1 LKLKDYIL
9 IIGII
14 IICQFN
20 FSQNNVEFQQLTGE
34 NVSTQSITY
43 DVEQD
48 SIGNIWIASEEG
60 ILKHNSKFYKTY
72 NTYDGLPETVS
83 NRTTEVFI
91 DSKQRVWI
99 GLENGICLYDKI
111 LDKFNLIGNNDEIN
125 PSLVNKIIEDNKGN
139 IWIGG
144 FNGLWKYNPNS
155 SEDKILRILSNQS
168 IQAIF
173 TNGDELYLGTP
184 KGLFVY
190 NNSDDILNEIGSNA
204 LNIDVISKINHEIIV
219 GSKTGELFKVNAE
232 NNNLESIKFHNPQ
245 KFPITDICNDDK
257 GNIYVATNGDGLFYL
272 NQDFSIINHY
282 VNDPDDFY
290 SISSNG
296 IYSIELGQEGILW
309 IATYGGGINYINS
322 NKLPFIKI
330 QHRINNKNS
339 IVTNFTRAI
348 AIDKNQNLWFGT
360 KKGTSVWNTKNNTWR
375 HLDNLSNSS
384 TNTKD
389 IVLSLEADDNYMWIG
404 TYNDG
409 LFRVNIN
416 NFNVVHYN
424 SDFLKKIAIKKVY
437 AICKDSRQNIWFG
450 GIEGDLT
457 VLRKDNT
464 VETYPIR
471 NINAINESKSGVIL
485 AVGRNGVYEIN
496 DIKKV
501 FVLIEKTRSNKNS
514 LAYSTLTAIDEI
526 DSQKFALASN
536 GAGLIFYDSKNEI
549 IKKLNMSSGLPS
561 DIIQGLVIQDNNNI
575 WASTTRGLA
584 HIITTATDTTI
595 NVYDKRDGLASTEF
609 NYGGYAKLNDSLFAF
624 GGVDGVTLF
633 NPYKIKGY
641 NYRPFVVFDDFKLF
655 NKVVKPGE
663 KEVLKK
669 HINETKEIV
678 LENKQ
683 NSIEIEFTGI
693 THGTPSKVNY
703 SWKLEG
709 FEKDWTSPSNI
720 GSAIYTNLS
729 SGDYTFRVKASD
741 KYGNFGDERAI
752 AITILSP
759 WWATNNAFIIYF
771 LVGIGIVF
779 LIIHFTSVVV
789 KKRNADEQINFFNN
803 ITHEIKTPLTIL
815 LSSLDNVTESAKS
828 NDESK
833 KRIKSTVK
841 RINSLFEQMLN
852 FQRFTSVDD
861 LSLDISKIDLDEYFK
876 KRINNFSPLTKE
888 RNIEIIINSKWDDP
902 YFYFDK
908 DIFDKILLN
917 LISNAIKYS
926 FDKGE
931 IKIYLYKTTLK
942 ELKIE
947 IVDFGLGIPKDQQKF
962 ILNRYYRARNV
973 INSQKPGTGLG
984 LMMVKKLLDKTGGT
998 ISFTSEENKGTTF
1011 TVVLKNL
1018 KYEYDKKI
1026 SSLDSAIND
1035 NHDII
1040 QDQSEIDEFSDSKI
1054 LIVEDNDELRG
1065 LLVNTLGVH
1074 FQTFEAVN
1082 GKQGLEIASQ
1092 VYPDIILTDLIMPE
1106 MDGMEMSRKLK
1117 DDINLNHI
1125 PVIMLTVLQN
1135 SAQKLES
1142 IETGI
1147 SEYIEKPVDMK
1158 FLLAKLINTLK
1169 WQKKLREKYIHDNES
1184 DNASLFRNKNDQE
1197 FLKSLEDKIIEDI
1210 ENESFSVHD
1219 LSASFSMSR
1228 TSLYMKLKNL
1238 VDLSPQDFIIHT
1250 RLKFAKKLLI
1260 EGNYSIKEVAY
1271 HSGFSNPKYF
1281 STSFKKFYKTTPSA
1295 FIDSLKKG

>member
-1 LKLKDYIL
+1 MSYKNHILLIGFYIFWQL
-9 IIGII
+9 
-14 IICQFN
+14 N
-20 FSQNNVEFQQLTGE
+20 FSQSNVEFQQLIGE
-34 NVSTQSITY
+34 NVSTQSIIY

-72 NTYDGLPETVS
+72 NTYDGLPEIVS
-83 NRTTEVFI
+83 NRTTEIFI
-91 DSKQRVWI
+91 DSKQRIWI

-111 LDKFNLIGNNDEIN
+111 LDKFNLIGNNNDIN
-125 PSLVNKIIEDNKGN
+125 PSLVNKIVEDQKGN

-155 SEDKILRILSNQS
+155 TEDKILRIISNQNVQT
-168 IQAIF
+168 IYA
-173 TNGDELYLGTP
+173 NGDELYLGTP

-190 NNSDDILNEIGSNA
+190 NSGNDILNEIGPNT
-204 LNIDVISKINHEIIV
+204 LNVDVISKINHEIII
-219 GSKTGELFKVNAE
+219 GSKTGELFMV
-232 NNNLESIKFHNPQ
+232 NLENDVLEPITFQNPH
-245 KFPITDICNDDK
+245 KFPITDICNDQK
-257 GNIYVATNGDGLFYL
+257 GNIYIATNGDGLFYL
-272 NQDFSIINHY
+272 DSEFSVLNHY
-282 VNDPDDFY
+282 VNDPDDVY

-322 NKLPFIKI
+322 NRLPFLKI
-330 QHRINNKNS
+330 QHKINNKNS

-360 KKGTSVWNTKNNTWR
+360 KKGTSIWNTKNNSWK
-375 HLDNLSNSS
+375 HLENLSSSS
-384 TNTKD
+384 TTTKD
-389 IVLSLEADDNYMWIG
+389 IVLSLQPDENYMWIG

-416 NFNVVHYN
+416 NFNVVHYD
-424 SDFLKKIAIKKVY
+424 SDLTKQITIKKVY
-437 AICKDSRQNIWFG
+437 AICKDSKNNIWFG

-457 VLRKDNT
+457 VLRQDNS

-471 NINAINESKSGVIL
+471 NINSIKESKSGNIL

-496 DIKKV
+496 DTKKE
-501 FVLIEKTRSNKNS
+501 FVLIEKTRSNKNN
-514 LAYSTLTAIDEI
+514 LAFSTLTAINEI
-526 DSQKFALASN
+526 DSHKLVLASN
-536 GAGLIFYDSKNEI
+536 GAGLIFYDTKNET

-561 DIIQGLVIQDNNNI
+561 DIIQGLVIQDKDNI

-624 GGVDGVTLF
+624 AGVDGVTLF
-633 NPYKIKGY
+633 NPYKIKGF

-655 NKVVKPGE
+655 NEIVKPGE
-663 KEVLKK
+663 TEVLKR

-678 LENKQ
+678 LANKQ
-683 NSIEIEFTGI
+683 NSIELKFTGI

-709 FEKDWTSPSNI
+709 FDIDWTSPSNNA
-720 GSAIYTNLS
+720 SAIYTNLS
-729 SGDYTFRVKASD
+729 SGNYTFRVKASD
-741 KYGNFGDERAI
+741 KYGNFGDERTI
-752 AITILSP
+752 DITVLSP
-759 WWATNNAFIIYF
+759 WWATNNAFIVYVF
-771 LVGIGIVF
+771 VGIGIVL

-815 LSSLDNVTESAKS
+815 LSSLDNVTESSKS

-833 KRIKSTVK
+833 RRIKSTVK

-852 FQRFTSVDD
+852 FQRFTSVDN
-861 LSLDISKIDLDEYFK
+861 LPLDISKIDLEEYFK

-888 RNIEIIINSKWDDP
+888 RDIEIIVNSKWDDP

-926 FDKGE
+926 YDKGK
-931 IKIYLYKTTLK
+931 IKIFLYKTTLK

-947 IVDFGLGIPKDQQKF
+947 IIDYGLGIPKDQQKF

-984 LMMVKKLLDKTGGT
+984 LMMVKKLLEKTGGT
-998 ISFTSEENKGTTF
+998 INFTSEENKGTTF

-1018 KYEYDKKI
+1018 KFEYDKKI
-1026 SSLDSAIND
+1026 SSLDSTIN
-1035 NHDII
+1035 NTNNII
-1040 QDQSEIDEFSDSKI
+1040 EDQSEIDEFSDSKI

-1074 FQTFEAVN
+1074 FQTFEAIN

-1135 SAQKLES
+1135 SEQKLES
-1142 IETGI
+1142 IEIGI

-1197 FLKSLEDKIIEDI
+1197 FLRSLEEKIIDDI

-1219 LSASFSMSR
+1219 LSASFNMSR

-1281 STSFKKFYKTTPSA
+1281 STSFKKFYKMTPSG
-1295 FIDSLKKG
+1295 FIDSLKKE